1 MIRLQ
6 NPTDESLLLTPHC
19 SNPVNYSLELDNS
32 HQILLSAGTLLEVPV
47 KFTPSAIG
55 SLHAAEISF
64 ECPQVKYF
72 CEFIFPCCLDDH
84 AHVIKEKKP

>member
-72 CEFIFPCCLDDH
+72 CELIFPCCLDDY
-84 AHVIKEKKP
+84 AHVIM